1 MQNRESGANR
11 MLNRESG
18 ADRMLN
24 RESGADRMPNRE
36 KLLIPPM
43 RPDERGLSALSHL
56 STIVPLW
63 ALVGNA
69 VLYFLYRQ
77 SSRVVCFHARQGINF
92 QLLFLVCVIPLIF
105 LYYLVPP
112 LVRAL
117 LGSDSALALQ
127 VCDVIRLVADWGI
140 GLTAAAYAACCL
152 IGIFQ
157 ALRGRIFVYPLA
169 GKQVYRQFLRHVR
182 IQDPAPKE

>member
-1 MQNRESGANR
+1 
-11 MLNRESG
+11 
-18 ADRMLN
+18 
-24 RESGADRMPNRE
+24 
-36 KLLIPPM
+36 M
-43 RPDERGLSALSHL
+43 RPEERGLSALSHL

-105 LYYLVPP
+105 LYLLSP
-112 LVRAL
+112 LVEVL
-117 LGSDSALALQ
+117 LGSGSALTAQ
-127 VCDVIRLVADWGI
+127 VCRGIRFAADAGI
-140 GLTAAAYAACCL
+140 GLTAAAYTVCCL
-152 IGIFQ
+152 IGIYQ

>member
-1 MQNRESGANR
+1 MPNRESGANR
-11 MLNRESG
+11 MPNRESG
-18 ADRMLN
+18 TN
-24 RESGADRMPNRE
+24 GMPNRE
-36 KLLIPPM
+36 KHVIPPM
-43 RPDERGLSALSHL
+43 RPEERGLSALSHL

-105 LYYLVPP
+105 LYLLSP
-112 LVRAL
+112 LVEVL
-117 LGSDSALALQ
+117 LGSGSALTVQ
-127 VCDVIRLVADWGI
+127 VCRGIRFVADAGI
-140 GLTAAAYAACCL
+140 WLTAAAYAACCL

-169 GKQVYRQFLRHVR
+169 GKQVYRQFLRR
-182 IQDPAPKE
+182 LRKQDPALKE